1 MATGTDAVI
10 GLETTPT
17 IAAVFIAEHWSS
29 NVQLATRKEQVLA
42 GTVDTLLESE
52 MASGRIAHIAH
63 ALNTTPT
70 SKSDNTVVVPDAA
83 TPTNQEV
90 TIDQYYYSAVNVQF
104 VTETQDTL
112 GFSDI
117 MAGQLGYALQGQIE
131 TTLAGLPDGLTTNV
145 VGTFGVELTMDDW
158 ESVWQKMQVGLAKKE
173 DRFAW
178 LSSAAISALRKLGT
192 PISGDFTKT
201 NLGALDMATIGMF
214 LGFKIIESQYLEAPA
229 AGQHDCGV
237 HQLEQ
242 YILVRQKQ
250 PSVER
255 DRILGDLSTLIIAWE
270 LFGTAERQIIAE
282 AAGAESLTDA
292 HGVWVK
298 TV

>member
-1 MATGTDAVI
+1 MAAVI
-10 GLETTPT
+10 GGESTPT
-17 IAAVFIAEHWSS
+17 IAAVFIPEHWMSE
-29 NVQLATRKEQVLA
+29 VQLATKKEQVLA
-42 GTVDTLLESE
+42 ATMDTRYNAE
-52 MASGRIAHIAH
+52 MRSGRVAHIAH
-63 ALNTTPT
+63 ALNTAATA
-70 SKSDNTVVVPDAA
+70 KSDNTLVVPFSQ
-83 TPTNQEV
+83 TPTNQDITV
-90 TIDQYYYSAVNVQF
+90 SRYFYSSVNIQF
-104 VTETQDTL
+104 ATDLQDEL
-112 GFSDI
+112 GYSEI
-117 MAGQLGYALQGQIE
+117 MAGQLAYALNGQVE
-131 TTLAGLPDGLTTNV
+131 TDAAGLPDGLSSNT
-145 VGTFGVELTMDDW
+145 VGTFGLELTMDDW
-158 ESVWQKMQVGLAKKE
+158 ESIWQKLQVGLAPKE

-192 PISGDFTKT
+192 PISGDFSRT
-201 NLGALDMATIGMF
+201 NFGALDMATIGMF

-237 HQLEQ
+237 HQREQ

-292 HGVWVK
+292 HGVWIK

>member
-1 MATGTDAVI
+1 
-10 GLETTPT
+10 
-17 IAAVFIAEHWSS
+17 
-29 NVQLATRKEQVLA
+29 LATRKEQVLA
-42 GTVDTLLESE
+42 GTVDTQYDGE
-52 MASGRIAHIAH
+52 MRSGRTAHIAH
-63 ALNTTPT
+63 ALNTAATA
-70 SKSDNTVVVPDAA
+70 KSDNTLVVPDAN

-90 TIDQYYYSAVNVQF
+90 TVDQYYYSAVNVQF
-104 VTETQDTL
+104 QTDVQDEL
-112 GFSDI
+112 GYSEV
-117 MAGQLGYALQGQIE
+117 MAGQLGYALQGQVE
-131 TTLAGLPDGLTTNV
+131 TTLAGLPDGLSTNI
-145 VGTFGVELTMDDW
+145 VGTFGQELTMDDW
-158 ESVWQKMQVGLAKKE
+158 ESVWQKMQVGLARKE

-237 HQLEQ
+237 HQREQ

-250 PSVER
+250 PTVER
-255 DRILGDLSTLIIAWE
+255 DRVLGDLSTLIVAWE

-282 AAGAESLTDA
+282 AAGAETLTDA
-292 HGVWVK
+292 HGVWIK